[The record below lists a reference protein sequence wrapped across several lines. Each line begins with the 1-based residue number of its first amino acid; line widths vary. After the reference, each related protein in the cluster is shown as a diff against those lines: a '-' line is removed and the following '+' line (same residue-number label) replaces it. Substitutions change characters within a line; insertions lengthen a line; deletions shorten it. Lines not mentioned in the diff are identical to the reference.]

1 MGQEREKRGSTGFEF
16 FFRLCCFRLF
26 LPSSGLAIRFRL
38 SNDDAVDVNYAG
50 VSQSVTRE
58 AGKRKSEALEKPVDL
73 SGRHR
78 RKKYRRK
85 KTSYPSLCCTQC
97 ASKHAVQLTGDT
109 SFVRRHSTHSSKGG
123 RPLAPPPPG
132 APHEEQQELGRGI
145 DKSSPLSRSLFLCPL
160 SVNPIRLVQSYRDRY

>member
-109 SFVRRHSTHSSKGG
+109 SLVRRHSTHSSKGG

-132 APHEEQQELGRGI
+132 APQEEQQELGLGI
-145 DKSSPLSRSLFLCPL
+145 EKRQFLFRALSLSLCLATP
-160 SVNPIRLVQSYRDRY
+160 SRLVPKQQR